1 MAQNKNE
8 NNNKSFFLYTALI
21 FIVAIIMVMIAFL
34 GQSNVHK
41 NQQTNI
47 TGNSITENA
56 AKVSEDNAHLHE
68 ELNKAS
74 QKISEYEAELQS
86 EKELKNTYDLVLSAY
101 LYAEAGNIDMANQI
115 LTSVNK
121 DLLFGDILIIYEKTL
136 QRTGAIQ

>member
-8 NNNKSFFLYTALI
+8 KNNKSFFLYTALI

-121 DLLFGDILIIYEKTL
+121 ELLSGDILIIYENTL